1 MAREAEEVSASLVRE
16 YLSRKG
22 LRKTIACL
30 DEELPRTNFSINN
43 RSDLRRVLH
52 LEILYKRNKSEEQ
65 PLKSMLE
72 MMVKERMRKC
82 GDAKTRDLE
91 DRLTFSAE
99 QESLIPDS
107 PSANDTTCVRRHR
120 DVADVHRINLSGS
133 ESGFTAQLKAS
144 PAKEPRSPKTSSSV
158 LLSETERS
166 ACPSSSQGG
175 VSPSVRVGLGVDR
188 SQDGQGT
195 RSRRLRRDILSGPVT
210 ASTQETS
217 RGRCARKPPGS
228 YSLLAKSECDSDG
241 VTRLSQS
248 VSVDVGHTESARTV
262 PSEREDDTFL
272 SSSQNTVIDGLGGLH
287 RVASPRRTSAC
298 CPRVGG
304 LQGALMVLDDVD
316 DEDLRSL
323 STLPIRNTQPQLGV
337 SKRPMDQQTATALK
351 MLIFG
356 SPTSCFSAEWKQQ
369 SFTFSGTPGLRY
381 GIVQKKGGPC
391 GVLAAVQ
398 AAVLQK
404 LLFEGGSRGSE
415 AEQLQVSDAV
425 RTRCLTDAL
434 TEILWRAG
442 DGKKATVAINS
453 GRRLFTPM
461 GHYRSEG
468 ILELITCVEVESFTE
483 LRQQLDDH
491 ITQFESGPFG
501 CILLFLSAVLSRT
514 IEGTRGDMDTPTS
527 SLIGAHGYC
536 TQRSVQSLR
545 ATEAVNAVC
554 VGVTM
559 VFIWSG
565 TYRTRHCA
573 EVLGQ
578 LAVLTMELVSLLLVG
593 QAVSNVFDDEMK
605 LDSSNGNF
613 TLLRGVSE
621 RSNVGLL
628 SLFEHYNICKVGSH
642 LKTPR
647 FPIWVVCSES
657 HFTTLFSLCEDL
669 TSSRWKPRPFDLFYY
684 DGLANQLEPIRLTVY
699 LDSAVLATDSRDM
712 NSDLIPPLELCIR
725 TRWPDAVV
733 SWNETEP
740 IL

>member
-536 TQRSVQSLR
+536 TQ
-545 ATEAVNAVC
+545 
-554 VGVTM
+554 
-559 VFIWSG
+559 
-565 TYRTRHCA
+565 
-573 EVLGQ
+573 
-578 LAVLTMELVSLLLVG
+578 ELVSLLLVG